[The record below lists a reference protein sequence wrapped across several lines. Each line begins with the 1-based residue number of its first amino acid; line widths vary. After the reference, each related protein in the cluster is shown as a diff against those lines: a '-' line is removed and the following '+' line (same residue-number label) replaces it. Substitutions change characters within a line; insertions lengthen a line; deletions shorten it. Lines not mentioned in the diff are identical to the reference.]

1 MSFDEGA
8 FVALARFV
16 VCVDVRAVHVVHEP
30 KRCLDE
36 FLALVERCGGG
47 FKLFLRAQRLGV
59 DPILFA
65 LQKIER

>member
-1 MSFDEGA
+1 
-8 FVALARFV
+8 
-16 VCVDVRAVHVVHEP
+16 VDVRAVHVVHEP

-47 FKLFLRAQRLGV
+47 FKLFLHAQRLGV